1 MAVKKKAE
9 YPRLKIKLV
18 KSLIGRSDRQ
28 QATVKGLGLRKIN
41 SVVIREKRPEIL
53 GMIRKIEFMLQV
65 EEIGNDQSK

>member
-1 MAVKKKAE
+1 MAVKKKVE
-9 YPRLKIKLV
+9 YPRLKIKLI

-41 SVVIREKRPEIL
+41 SEVVREKRPEIL